1 MRAPTASL
9 VVVGSEVLSAKVR
22 DQNGPWLA
30 TRLRELGVQLL
41 SIRTVPDRTDAI
53 VEAVDAER
61 RRVDW
66 VFTCGGVGPTH
77 DDLTLPAVALALGRP
92 LRRSEALA
100 DALRAMHRR
109 YGGGGEIPE
118 AALRMADLPAGTR
131 LLGDPRF
138 PTLAVENVVMLPGV
152 PEFLK
157 MQFERVAAQLQGSP
171 FRLANLYL
179 ALGEDRLAPLLHRLP
194 VHAIDRLQPQRY
206 ALRLHRSFHHVD
218 QPQCEPFQVRFVTCG
233 LAKGRQRLRGIVL
246 APEEAPVDGALYP
259 ASQRQEQDRDRQR
272 RDDDGQL
279 RRAAGDAAQ
288 HLLQ

>member
-1 MRAPTASL
+1 MPTFTAAVL
-9 VVVGSEVLSAKVR
+9 VIGSEVLSAKVR

-179 ALGEDRLAPLLHRLP
+179 ALGEDRLAPLLDRVAEAHPQVEIGSYPRFDDADHRVRVTLEGKDQER
-194 VHAIDRLQPQRY
+194 VRA
-206 ALRLHRSFHHVD
+206 AL
-218 QPQCEPFQVRFVTCG
+218 E
-233 LAKGRQRLRGIVL
+233 AVL
-246 APEEAPVDGALYP
+246 ALLPPGALVRSEGP
-259 ASQRQEQDRDRQR
+259 
-272 RDDDGQL
+272 
-279 RRAAGDAAQ
+279 
-288 HLLQ
+288 